1 MPPSSGKTA
10 VITGASSGIGSSAA
24 LRLLALG
31 FTVYGAA
38 RRQDRLEAIAAHGVK
53 PLAMDVTDDAS
64 MEAGIRGVLSDTGRI
79 DVLVNNA
86 GYGSYGAIE
95 DVSQEEAKRQFDVN
109 VFGAMR
115 LTQIVLPHM
124 RQQGSGRIINISS
137 VGGRAYGPFGGWYH
151 GTKFALEALS
161 DCLRLETKPFGIH
174 VVIVEPGAIA
184 TEFLD
189 IAAQGLE
196 ATSGQGPYA
205 VQVNR
210 MVASFTDPKMMKRMS
225 SPDVIAD
232 VIAKAATA
240 KRPKTRY
247 LAGYGARPLVTL
259 RRWLPDRAFDA
270 LITRVTGTHG
280 SATLAPA
287 DSRSA
292 ATPT

>member
-1 MPPSSGKTA
+1 MAPSNGKTA
-10 VITGASSGIGSSAA
+10 VITGASSGIGSAAA
-24 LRLLALG
+24 LRLLSLG

-38 RRQDRLEAIAAHGVK
+38 RRQDRLEAIAAQGVK

-64 MEAGIRGVLSDTGRI
+64 MEAGIRRILSDTGRI

-109 VFGAMR
+109 VFGAMG
-115 LTQIVLPHM
+115 LAQLVLPGM
-124 RQQGSGRIINISS
+124 RQQASGMIINISS

-151 GTKFALEALS
+151 GTKYALEALS

-189 IAAQGLE
+189 IAAQGLQ
-196 ATSGQGPYA
+196 ATSGQGPYS

-210 MVASFTDPKMMKRMS
+210 MVASFTDPKIMKRMS

-247 LAGYGARPLVTL
+247 VAGYGARPLVTL

-280 SATLAPA
+280 SG
-287 DSRSA
+287 RS
-292 ATPT
+292 TPTESLATGTPR

>member
-1 MPPSSGKTA
+1 MTSSSGKTA
-10 VITGASSGIGSSAA
+10 LITGASSGIGSAAA
-24 LRLLALG
+24 LRLLSLG

-38 RRQDRLEAIAAHGVK
+38 RRQDRLEDLATRGVR

-64 MEAGIRGVLSDTGRI
+64 MEAGLQVILSETGRV

-95 DVSQEEAKRQFDVN
+95 DASQEEARRQFDVN

-115 LTQIVLPHM
+115 LTQLVLPYM
-124 RQQGSGRIINISS
+124 RHQGSGRIVNISS

-161 DCLRLETKPFGIH
+161 DCLRLELRPFGIN
-174 VVIVEPGAIA
+174 VVIVEPGAIE

-189 IAAQGLE
+189 IAVEGLRS
-196 ATSGQGPYA
+196 TSGDGPYA
-205 VQVNR
+205 DQVNR
-210 MVASFTDPKMMKRMS
+210 MIGSFTDPRMMKRMS
-225 SPDVIAD
+225 SPNVIAN

-247 LAGYGARPLVTL
+247 VAGYGARPLVTL

-270 LITRVTGTHG
+270 LITRVTGT
-280 SATLAPA
+280 
-287 DSRSA
+287 RR
-292 ATPT
+292 

>member
-1 MPPSSGKTA
+1 MAPRNGKTA
-10 VITGASSGIGSSAA
+10 VITGASSGIGSAAA
-24 LRLLALG
+24 LRLLSLG

-38 RRQDRLEAIAAHGVK
+38 RRQDRLEALAAQGVK
-53 PLAMDVTDDAS
+53 PLAMDVTDTAS
-64 MEAGIRGVLSDTGRI
+64 MEAGIRDILAETGRV

-86 GYGSYGAIE
+86 GYGSYGAVE
-95 DVSQEEAKRQFDVN
+95 DVSRGEARRQFDVN
-109 VFGAMR
+109 VFGAME
-115 LTQIVLPHM
+115 LTKLVLPHM
-124 RQQGSGRIINISS
+124 RQQGSGRIVNISS
-137 VGGRAYGPFGGWYH
+137 VGGRACGPFGGWYH

-189 IAAQGLE
+189 IAAQGLQS
-196 ATSGQGPYA
+196 TSGQGPYA

-210 MVASFTDPKMMKRMS
+210 MIASFTDPKMMKRMS
-225 SPDVIAD
+225 SPDIIAD
-232 VIAKAATA
+232 VIAKAATT

-247 LAGYGARPLVTL
+247 VAGYGARPLVTL

-270 LITRVTGTHG
+270 LITRATGTHG
-280 SATLAPA
+280 SATSTPT

-292 ATPT
+292 ATPR

>member
-1 MPPSSGKTA
+1 MSGIVKTA
-10 VITGASSGIGSSAA
+10 LITGASSGIGSAAA

-38 RRQDRLEAIAAHGVK
+38 RRLDRLDALAVAGVK

-64 MEAGIRGVLSDTGRI
+64 MEAGIRVILSETGRV
-79 DVLVNNA
+79 DALVNNA

-95 DVSQEEAKRQFDVN
+95 DVSQEEARRQFDVN

-115 LTQIVLPHM
+115 LTQLVLPQM

-161 DCLRLETKPFGIH
+161 DCLRLEAKPFGIDV
-174 VVIVEPGAIA
+174 VVIEPGAID

-189 IAAQGLE
+189 IAAAGLQ
-196 ATSGQGPYA
+196 ATSGHGPYA
-205 VQVNR
+205 DRVDR
-210 MVASFTDPKMMKRMS
+210 MIGSFTDPRMMKRMS
-225 SPDVIAD
+225 SPNVIAD
-232 VIAKAATA
+232 VIAQAATA

-247 LAGYGARPLVTL
+247 VAGYGARPLLTL
-259 RRWLPDRAFDA
+259 RRLLPDRAFDH
-270 LITRVTGTHG
+270 LITRVTGTQG
-280 SATLAPA
+280 
-287 DSRSA
+287 
-292 ATPT
+292 